1 MCMQKMVINMI
12 LIRTNKTAMNLFKLH
27 VVSADLFYETFS
39 NFAFLQPLDTKNMNL
54 NHYEAPSKTFVLT
67 HIKCR
72 VLWS

>member
-1 MCMQKMVINMI
+1 
-12 LIRTNKTAMNLFKLH
+12 MNLFKLH

-54 NHYEAPSKTFVLT
+54 NHYEAPSETFVLT

>member
-54 NHYEAPSKTFVLT
+54 NHYEAPSETFVFT